1 MIAIYKRELQAC
13 FHSFIGTLFIGATLF
28 LLGIYFS
35 AYNLFMGYSYIGYA
49 LSSIAFL
56 FLVSIPV
63 LTMRILAEERKQK
76 TDQLILTSPVSVT
89 GIVVGKF
96 LALATIW
103 AIPIL
108 VISIY
113 PVILSLFGTVSF
125 SENYL
130 AILGFFL
137 YGLACIA
144 IGIFVSSLTES
155 QVIAAVITFALLF
168 IGYVMSSLCHM
179 ISSTGNLLTKILS
192 AFDMVSRFDDLLN
205 GSLHVSSIIY
215 YLSVVTLFLIFTVQ
229 AIQKRRYQIS
239 TGNLSMSAYS
249 TAVVAA
255 STAAIVIINLIV
267 NQLPSS
273 YTVFDVTSQ
282 KLYSLTDETKEF
294 ISDISEEINIYV
306 IVNEKQADQTLDT
319 TLQKY
324 EDLNSNIK
332 VSYVDPAVN
341 PKFFTQYTD
350 SSISSNSIIVESQ
363 KRSKVINYSDIY
375 QTEFDY
381 STYSQSVTGYDGEGQ
396 LTSAIA
402 YVTSDDMPRAY
413 ILEGHGERTLD
424 ASFQKAVEKENVE
437 YETINLLNYEAV
449 PEDAQCVIIN
459 APTEDLSADDA
470 EKMLAYM
477 EKGGNVLLVSTY
489 TGKELDH
496 FNQLLAFY
504 GVEVTKGLIIETDQ
518 NHYYQNP
525 FYLLP
530 DIGYDTTTDSVYN
543 NGGYLFAPY
552 AQGLS
557 YTDSDAVTVTSLLS
571 ASEDCYVR
579 DNIEKTVDYS
589 MQEGDIP
596 GPFDLG
602 LKCIKATD
610 NEDSV
615 GIIFSSEHIF
625 TEETDS
631 MVAGNNLKLFSGV
644 LGEMVSHESSISI
657 PVKSYQI
664 DYLTISQNNIVLL
677 AFITVILIPFV
688 FLIGGF
694 VIWFRR
700 RKR

>member
-1 MIAIYKRELQAC
+1 M
-13 FHSFIGTLFIGATLF
+13 
-28 LLGIYFS
+28 
-35 AYNLFMGYSYIGYA
+35 
-49 LSSIAFL
+49 
-56 FLVSIPV
+56 
-63 LTMRILAEERKQK
+63 
-76 TDQLILTSPVSVT
+76 
-89 GIVVGKF
+89 
-96 LALATIW
+96 
-103 AIPIL
+103 
-108 VISIY
+108 
-113 PVILSLFGTVSF
+113 
-125 SENYL
+125 
-130 AILGFFL
+130 
-137 YGLACIA
+137 
-144 IGIFVSSLTES
+144 
-155 QVIAAVITFALLF
+155 
-168 IGYVMSSLCHM
+168 
-179 ISSTGNLLTKILS
+179 
-192 AFDMVSRFDDLLN
+192 
-205 GSLHVSSIIY
+205 
-215 YLSVVTLFLIFTVQ
+215 
-229 AIQKRRYQIS
+229 
-239 TGNLSMSAYS
+239 
-249 TAVVAA
+249 
-255 STAAIVIINLIV
+255 
-267 NQLPSS
+267 
-273 YTVFDVTSQ
+273 
-282 KLYSLTDETKEF
+282 
-294 ISDISEEINIYV
+294 
-306 IVNEKQADQTLDT
+306 
-319 TLQKY
+319 
-324 EDLNSNIK
+324 
-332 VSYVDPAVN
+332 
-341 PKFFTQYTD
+341 
-350 SSISSNSIIVESQ
+350 
-363 KRSKVINYSDIY
+363 
-375 QTEFDY
+375 
-381 STYSQSVTGYDGEGQ
+381 
-396 LTSAIA
+396 
-402 YVTSDDMPRAY
+402 
-413 ILEGHGERTLD
+413 
-424 ASFQKAVEKENVE
+424 
-437 YETINLLNYEAV
+437 NYEAV

-602 LKCIKATD
+602 LKCIKAKD

>member
-1 MIAIYKRELQAC
+1 
-13 FHSFIGTLFIGATLF
+13 
-28 LLGIYFS
+28 
-35 AYNLFMGYSYIGYA
+35 
-49 LSSIAFL
+49 
-56 FLVSIPV
+56 
-63 LTMRILAEERKQK
+63 
-76 TDQLILTSPVSVT
+76 
-89 GIVVGKF
+89 
-96 LALATIW
+96 
-103 AIPIL
+103 
-108 VISIY
+108 
-113 PVILSLFGTVSF
+113 
-125 SENYL
+125 
-130 AILGFFL
+130 
-137 YGLACIA
+137 
-144 IGIFVSSLTES
+144 
-155 QVIAAVITFALLF
+155 
-168 IGYVMSSLCHM
+168 
-179 ISSTGNLLTKILS
+179 
-192 AFDMVSRFDDLLN
+192 
-205 GSLHVSSIIY
+205 
-215 YLSVVTLFLIFTVQ
+215 
-229 AIQKRRYQIS
+229 
-239 TGNLSMSAYS
+239 MSAYS

-402 YVTSDDMPRAY
+402 YVTSDNMPKAY

-424 ASFQKAVEKENVE
+424 ASFLKAVEKENVE
-437 YETINLLNYEAV
+437 YETINLMNYEAV
-449 PEDAQCVIIN
+449 PEDAQCVIMN

-477 EKGGNVLLVSTY
+477 ENGGNVLLVSTY

-504 GVEVTKGLIIETDQ
+504 GVEVTKGLIIEIDQ

-571 ASEDCYVR
+571 ASEECYVR

-589 MQEGDIP
+589 MQEGDIQ

-664 DYLTISQNNIVLL
+664 DYLTISQSNIVLL

>member
-1 MIAIYKRELQAC
+1 MIAIYKRELQAY

-89 GIVVGKF
+89 GIVAGKF

-108 VISIY
+108 VICIY
-113 PVILSLFGTVSF
+113 PVILSAFGTVSF
-125 SENYL
+125 GENYL

-168 IGYVMSSLCHM
+168 IGYVMSSLCNM

-192 AFDMVSRFDDLLN
+192 AFDMVSRFDNLLN

-215 YLSVVTLFLIFTVQ
+215 YFSVVILFLIFTVQ
-229 AIQKRRYQIS
+229 AIQKRRYQVS
-239 TGNLSMSAYS
+239 SRNLSMSAYS

-255 STAAIVIINLIV
+255 STAAIVMINLIV

-294 ISDISEEINIYV
+294 LSDIQEEINIYV

-324 EDLNSNIK
+324 EELNSNIQ

-363 KRSKVINYSDIY
+363 KRSKVIDYNEIY

-402 YVTSDDMPRAY
+402 YVVSDDMPKAY
-413 ILEGHGERTLD
+413 ILEGHGERELD
-424 ASFQKAVEKENVE
+424 ASFQKAIEKENVE
-437 YETINLLNYEAV
+437 YETINLMNYETV

-459 APTEDLSADDA
+459 APTEDISADDA
-470 EKMLAYM
+470 EKMLSYM
-477 EKGGNVLLVSTY
+477 KQGGNVLLISTY
-489 TGKELDH
+489 TGKEMEN

-504 GVEVTKGLIIETDQ
+504 DVEVTKGLIIETDQ
-518 NHYYQNP
+518 NYYYQNP

-530 DIGYDTTTDSVYN
+530 DVGYDTATEQVYN

-557 YTDSDAVTVTSLLS
+557 YTESEEVSVTALLS
-571 ASEDCYVR
+571 ASEKCFVR
-579 DNIEKTVDYS
+579 DNIEKTTDYS
-589 MQEGDIP
+589 MQEGDIQ

-602 LKCIKATD
+602 LKCIKTTE
-610 NEDSV
+610 EDASV
-615 GIIFSSEHIF
+615 GFIFSSEHIF

-631 MVAGNNLKLFSGV
+631 MVAGNNQKLFSGI

-664 DYLTISQNNIVLL
+664 DYLTISQSNLLLL
-677 AFITVILIPFV
+677 AFVTVILIPFV
-688 FLIGGF
+688 FLVGGF
-694 VIWFRR
+694 IIWFRR